1 MFTPGRLR
9 TVRYPAKFERILNRV
24 SPVILAGLIL
34 FTIVNGLTLIPLSNG
49 GGDLVSADIPKSL
62 MLLHGQ
68 DPYAVQPWASPYP
81 PLLLL
86 VDGGII
92 RLSTL
97 FTIAPTVSIIS
108 QDVRMAGLVAD
119 AVVALTIYLYLR
131 KNTSNPAIPLVSA
144 GLFLTLPALS
154 VSPLYF
160 FHSDVFGYPIL
171 AMSIVALAANRY
183 LIGTSL
189 LATAAVFK
197 IHPLLA
203 IPLVLVWLARTRGAR
218 ILALSLASVASILGL
233 GLVAPLAL
241 PGYAGSI
248 LGFNLSNQGSG
259 TNLSTVLALTN
270 NIVPQG
276 LQIAPTPLLVNQ
288 AWIASTVALFTIVAA
303 VVWSKAGS
311 LSGIDVVLLGLLV
324 WLVPLKI
331 EYTHYV
337 AWAIIPIL
345 MRGQIKLTIP
355 VLGMLQVADTLSY
368 WSWWPSTSPFP
379 GVNPADGL
387 ALAGILYRALGLAAL
402 GAVLFSLRNRSP
414 LLVPVQV
421 EPTQR
426 MVGVPKEESPLF
438 VQR

>member
-9 TVRYPAKFERILNRV
+9 TVRYPAKFERILNRI
-24 SPVILAGLIL
+24 SPVILACLIV
-34 FTIVNGLTLIPLSNG
+34 FTIVHGLTLIPLSNG

-68 DPYAVQPWASPYP
+68 DPYGVQPWASPYP

-97 FTIAPTVSIIS
+97 FTAEPTVSLIS
-108 QDVRMAGLVAD
+108 QDLRMAGLVAD
-119 AVVALTIYLYLR
+119 ALVALTIYLYLR
-131 KNTSNPAIPLVSA
+131 RHTANPAVPLVSA
-144 GLFLTLPALS
+144 GLFLALPALTI
-154 VSPLYF
+154 SPLYY

-171 AMSIVALAANRY
+171 AVSIVALAANRY

-189 LATAAVFK
+189 LAAAAVFK

-203 IPLVLVWLARTRGAR
+203 VPLVLVWLARTRGAR
-218 ILALSLASVASILGL
+218 VLAPSLASVTTILGL

-259 TNLSTVLALTN
+259 TNLSTILTLTN
-270 NIVPQG
+270 DLVPQR
-276 LQIAPTPLLVNQ
+276 LQITPTPLLVNQ
-288 AWIASTVALFTIVAA
+288 VWIASTIALFTIVAA
-303 VVWSKAGS
+303 VVWSQARS
-311 LSGIDVVLLGLLV
+311 LTGIDVILLGLLV

-337 AWAIIPIL
+337 AWAIIPVL
-345 MRGQIKLTIP
+345 MRGRIKLTMP

-368 WSWWPSTSPFP
+368 WSWWPSNSPIQ
-379 GVNPADGL
+379 GINQSDGL
-387 ALAGILYRALGLAAL
+387 ALAGIFYRALGLAAL
-402 GAVLFSLRNRSP
+402 GAVLFSLRNKNR
-414 LLVPVQV
+414 LLRLVQV
-421 EPTQR
+421 EPSQR
-426 MVGVPKEESPLF
+426 MVAVPKEEIPLV